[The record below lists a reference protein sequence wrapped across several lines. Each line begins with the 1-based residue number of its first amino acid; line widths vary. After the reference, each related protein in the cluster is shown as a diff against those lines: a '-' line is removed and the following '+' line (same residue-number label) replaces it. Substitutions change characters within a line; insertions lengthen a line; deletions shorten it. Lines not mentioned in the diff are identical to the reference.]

1 MRNGFIQLSSSSAA
15 QSGSATKFHL
25 YVELDLHIYNSLGTT
40 LIPSNLLW
48 YTLLCFELLT
58 WQSSS
63 FTSLFF
69 ASNFLLRLLVTMP
82 ACFNKLPFEVK
93 TMVWSYIDYDYP
105 SDPFQRESV
114 SLVPYACVSREW
126 QLAFE
131 RLTFRKVVVRSSQVR
146 RFNEYVIA
154 HRMASL
160 RTLRFRIIIPKFHP
174 NDPVER
180 RRWDNRAFTKSIKDL
195 WALLKSIE
203 DGCANRQALKLRVH
217 LSAQPSDPLC
227 PFRNGLLDFADDRN
241 SDDFRVREVDEPDEF
256 AKMSNWLQFKSMRI
270 PQDLPVIPWVDEL
283 IWSGPGFLG
292 VFREVHGVALM
303 KLASRFNDLTYFK
316 ASLGDELHRSTQ
328 VRSDLAREMSHL
340 SLPRLSEFVFEFDVL
355 PHHEFNRLPNI
366 SSRSSDAFSMAVH
379 RLLQSPNLLKVTLG
393 DPNLN
398 SRVRFTPELFWPQ
411 LKEFGGGQKP
421 FWPCLQSI
429 IVMISSVSPDGTR
442 LHIHEHLVGEFESV
456 RLNMNKVNPLFM
468 AAARAAQYMPKLL
481 EMKLG
486 VEAHKDMDNP
496 LCEMAFAA
504 QGYCSEEDIKGDHA
518 ALRLDGFIFPGSRK
532 LVLRS
537 YQLDLSKPRVSVVMP
552 SKCTIDSRLAQVWKT
567 SKGENVDYNVCSGF
581 VLDDDDDEDNDYY
594 DDENDEEDD

>member
-1 MRNGFIQLSSSSAA
+1 
-15 QSGSATKFHL
+15 
-25 YVELDLHIYNSLGTT
+25 
-40 LIPSNLLW
+40 
-48 YTLLCFELLT
+48 
-58 WQSSS
+58 
-63 FTSLFF
+63 
-69 ASNFLLRLLVTMP
+69 MP

-131 RLTFRKVVVRSSQVR
+131 RLTFRKVVVRSSQVS

-160 RTLRFRIIIPKFHP
+160 RTLRFRIIIPKFYP

-180 RRWDNRAFTKSIKDL
+180 RGWDNRAFTKSIKDL
-195 WALLKSIE
+195 WALLKFIE
-203 DGCANRQALKLRVH
+203 DGCPNRQALKLRVH

-256 AKMSNWLQFKSMRI
+256 AKLSNRLQSKSMRI

-292 VFREVHGVALM
+292 VFREIHGVALM
-303 KLASRFNDLTYFK
+303 KLASRFNSLTYFE
-316 ASLGDELHRSTQ
+316 ASLDDDRSTQ
-328 VRSDLAREMSHL
+328 VRSDLAREMSRL
-340 SLPRLSEFVFEFDVL
+340 FLPRLSEFVFNFDVL
-355 PHHEFNRLPNI
+355 PHHEFYRLPNI
-366 SSRSSDAFSMAVH
+366 SSHSSDAFSVAVH
-379 RLLQSPNLLKVTLG
+379 RLLQSPNLVKVNIG

-398 SRVRFTPELFWPQ
+398 RSVCLTPELFWPQ
-411 LKEFGGGQKP
+411 LEGFRGRQKL

-429 IVMISSVSPDGTR
+429 TVSISSVSPDGTR

-468 AAARAAQYMPKLL
+468 AAARAAQYMPNLL
-481 EMKLG
+481 EMKLS
-486 VEAHKDMDNP
+486 VEAHKDMDCP

-504 QGYCSEEDIKGDHA
+504 QGYCSEEDIKGYHA
-518 ALRLDGFIFPGSRK
+518 ALRLDGIIFLGSRK

-567 SKGENVDYNVCSGF
+567 SKGEDVDYEVCSGF
-581 VLDDDDDEDNDYY
+581 VHDDDYDDDYDEDDEDD
-594 DDENDEEDD
+594 EDDD

>member
-1 MRNGFIQLSSSSAA
+1 
-15 QSGSATKFHL
+15 
-25 YVELDLHIYNSLGTT
+25 
-40 LIPSNLLW
+40 
-48 YTLLCFELLT
+48 
-58 WQSSS
+58 
-63 FTSLFF
+63 
-69 ASNFLLRLLVTMP
+69 MP

-131 RLTFRKVVVRSSQVR
+131 RLTFRKVVVRSSQVS

-154 HRMASL
+154 HRMVSL

-174 NDPVER
+174 NDPVETR
-180 RRWDNRAFTKSIKDL
+180 GWDNRAFTKSIKDL

-203 DGCANRQALKLRVH
+203 DGCPNRQALKLRVH
-217 LSAQPSDPLC
+217 LSAQTSDPFC
-227 PFRNGLLDFADDRN
+227 QFRSSLLDFADDRN
-241 SDDFRVREVDEPDEF
+241 SDDFRVREVDEVDEPDEF
-256 AKMSNWLQFKSMRI
+256 AKLSNRLQSKSMRI
-270 PQDLPVIPWVDEL
+270 PHDLPVIPWVDEL
-283 IWSGPGFLG
+283 IWSDPGFLG
-292 VFREVHGVALM
+292 VSRKIHGVALM
-303 KLASRFNDLTYFK
+303 KLTSRFNGLTYLE
-316 ASLGDELHRSTQ
+316 ACLGDDRHR

-340 SLPRLSEFVFEFDVL
+340 FLPRLSEFVFNLDVL
-355 PHHEFNRLPNI
+355 PHHEIYHLPNI
-366 SSRSSDAFSMAVH
+366 SSRSSDALSVAVH
-379 RLLQSPNLLKVTLG
+379 RLLQSPNLVKVIIG
-393 DPNLN
+393 DPNF
-398 SRVRFTPELFWPQ
+398 SRGVWFTPELFWPQ
-411 LKEFGGGQKP
+411 LEEFRGRQKS

-429 IVMISSVSPDGTR
+429 TVSISSVSPDGTS

-481 EMKLG
+481 EMKLS
-486 VEAHKDMDNP
+486 VETHQDMDCP

-504 QGYCSEEDIKGDHA
+504 QGYCSEEDIKGYHA
-518 ALRLDGFIFPGSRK
+518 ALRLDGFMFLGSRK

-567 SKGENVDYNVCSGF
+567 SKGDDVDYKVCSGF
-581 VLDDDDDEDNDYY
+581 VNDDDDD
-594 DDENDEEDD
+594 DDDDDD